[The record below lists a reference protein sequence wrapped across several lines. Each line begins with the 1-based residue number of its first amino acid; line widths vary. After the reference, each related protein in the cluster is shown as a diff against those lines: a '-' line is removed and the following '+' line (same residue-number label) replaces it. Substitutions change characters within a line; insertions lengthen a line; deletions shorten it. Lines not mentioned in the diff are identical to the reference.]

1 MDGDVVKVCV
11 AQALAETEAESDAIG
26 VMESVS
32 VVVPVPHA
40 VGVDDQQSELVA
52 EPVPPASDG
61 ESEAEALCESDGVL
75 EPHAVAESDGEGVV
89 DSVPDAHA
97 VGVSDGE
104 VLGESEPDAEPESV
118 VVTRWQD
125 DPFSRGSYSYMKPGS
140 VGPDHDELAQPVGG
154 VLHLAGEATWGD
166 DPATVPGALLSGH
179 RAAEHVL
186 GRAVPIEELWA

>member
-1 MDGDVVKVCV
+1 MLSVDVATAVAGPATVKEMDGDVVKVCV

-118 VVTRWQD
+118 VEADGHVDGVDERQ
-125 DPFSRGSYSYMKPGS
+125 S
-140 VGPDHDELAQPVGG
+140 VVLADALAAPLADGVDESDG
-154 VLHLAGEATWGD
+154 
-166 DPATVPGALLSGH
+166 
-179 RAAEHVL
+179 RAAV
-186 GRAVPIEELWA
+186 